1 VTLTTIIIWLAVIVL
16 AATTGAV
23 VRHRSK
29 TASVAAEARAAAYR
43 QQRDA
48 QEAEMK
54 AQREKTARAMVDS
67 VMEDYQHMRPKLDK
81 AYLTFKG
88 HL

>member
-1 VTLTTIIIWLAVIVL
+1 MTLTTIIIWLAIIVL
-16 AATTGAV
+16 AATAGAV

-29 TASVAAEARAAAYR
+29 KASVAAKARAAAYR

-48 QEAEMK
+48 QEAEME
-54 AQREKTARAMVDS
+54 AQREKAARVMVDS
-67 VMEDYQHMRPKLDK
+67 LMEDYQHMRPKLDK

-88 HL
+88 RL